1 MSTMPTHAARVA
13 GAPACAPVLRRLPV
27 RVTEPPYDDELR
39 PQPAVESWF
48 AALPGGFGP
57 GKPASPEPAGTIAVQ
72 GTLAL
77 GFTPASPRPST
88 PAPSPR
94 PTEPVPARV
103 PLRLVPELPAEPND
117 DDEEEER
124 PRRRTPS
131 RSLPPARPWTAHL
144 LQALLEVLAGSRPP
158 AQVRRFTADAV
169 YADLTTKVTRRAV
182 DGRAAGPAPRGD
194 AVRSVHITEPDDGV
208 VEACAV
214 VRRGSRLRAVALR
227 MEGRDG
233 RWQCTALQ
241 VG

>member
-48 AALPGGFGP
+48 AELPGGFGP

-103 PLRLVPELPAEPND
+103 PLRLVPSYRRNPTMTTRRSGHVAG
-117 DDEEEER
+117 R
-124 PRRRTPS
+124 PRGRCRRPGRGRRTCCRLCSKCWPAVGRRRKS
-131 RSLPPARPWTAHL
+131 GGSPPTP
-144 LQALLEVLAGSRPP
+144 
-158 AQVRRFTADAV
+158 
-169 YADLTTKVTRRAV
+169 
-182 DGRAAGPAPRGD
+182 
-194 AVRSVHITEPDDGV
+194 
-208 VEACAV
+208 
-214 VRRGSRLRAVALR
+214 
-227 MEGRDG
+227 
-233 RWQCTALQ
+233 CTPT
-241 VG
+241 

>member
-1 MSTMPTHAARVA
+1 
-13 GAPACAPVLRRLPV
+13 
-27 RVTEPPYDDELR
+27 
-39 PQPAVESWF
+39 
-48 AALPGGFGP
+48 
-57 GKPASPEPAGTIAVQ
+57 
-72 GTLAL
+72 
-77 GFTPASPRPST
+77 
-88 PAPSPR
+88 
-94 PTEPVPARV
+94 
-103 PLRLVPELPAEPND
+103 
-117 DDEEEER
+117 
-124 PRRRTPS
+124 
-131 RSLPPARPWTAHL
+131 

-214 VRRGSRLRAVALR
+214 VRRGSRMRAVALR
-227 MEGRDG
+227 LEGRDG